1 MRAHEFITE
10 QNHEQDAK
18 SELITLITTNHA
30 MDISPISIQQLV
42 KSLADR
48 NFFVDEDW
56 VFRNAKQIPVVD
68 ADATSEEQVV
78 LKNVTSGRPDDG
90 ETKSDVKPKTTD
102 DKSKVS
108 QMAKSAL
115 DKRI

>member
-10 QNHEQDAK
+10 QDHEQDAK
-18 SELITLITTNHA
+18 SALITIITSNHA
-30 MDISPISIQQLV
+30 MGISPISIPQLV

-48 NFFVDEDW
+48 NFFVSEEW
-56 VFRNAKQIPVVD
+56 VLTAAKEIPVVD
-68 ADATSEEQVV
+68 VDATNEKQVV

-90 ETKSDVKPKTTD
+90 ESTSSTKRKTTD

>member
-18 SELITLITTNHA
+18 SALITIITSNHA
-30 MDISPISIQQLV
+30 MDISSISIPQLV
-42 KSLADR
+42 KSLADK

-56 VFRNAKQIPVVD
+56 VFRNAKEIPVVD
-68 ADATSEEQVV
+68 VDATTQEQVV
-78 LKNVTSGRPDDG
+78 LKNVTSGRADDG
-90 ETKSDVKPKTTD
+90 AESSDTKQKTTD
-102 DKSKVS
+102 DKDLVGK
-108 QMAKSAL
+108 MAKSAL